1 MRSFIFLGW
10 YHCFLFP
17 RSSSFIRRFFFSS
30 FSFFPFAP
38 RFKRTFC
45 APFSAPSFVRR
56 THSFS
61 SKASVPHSTCQPFV
75 CHPFS
80 PPYHGYFASNN
91 TQGIHR
97 HRPDDF
103 YQSWMKSFVI
113 WLSFYDLHHSC
124 GFDVPR
130 ISRSPRPYYSSSRL
144 PSWNREPLTFIRL
157 TFLNSREKLSF
168 YVITNNEYD
177 HVHRGKNENTEKNIN
192 DFQGN
197 DGNRIKSRRQT

>member
-30 FSFFPFAP
+30 FSLFPLRTPFQADFLRSILRSLIRTPDTFFLLES
-38 RFKRTFC
+38 FC
-45 APFSAPSFVRR
+45 
-56 THSFS
+56 
-61 SKASVPHSTCQPFV
+61 STCQPFV

-157 TFLNSREKLSF
+157 TFLN
-168 YVITNNEYD
+168 
-177 HVHRGKNENTEKNIN
+177 
-192 DFQGN
+192 
-197 DGNRIKSRRQT
+197 